1 MLITNFRLKYVLYKI
16 VCGAYQLVDT
26 GRIHPV
32 RERALRALQRSVDYI
47 ESAMPD
53 ALGLENQRDLINYSL
68 KVVGI
73 DGHYLEF
80 GVFTGGTIRYIAHH
94 IGSRTIHGFDSFE
107 GLPEAW
113 SGFGLGGKS
122 FDVKG
127 RLPRVPDNARLHQG
141 YFDESLPSWLADNPG
156 PVAFIHID
164 CDLYSSTK
172 TILESARAR
181 GSWERNR
188 DLLFDEYFNYPNW
201 ERHEFKAS
209 PGIRSCA
216 RGVANITTY
225 LAFARTKQVAVRV
238 DSGSEAGSSRGRTVL
253 FPVDVTMTPPL
264 ARHPACRR
272 GWRRPARRR
281 RSI

>member
-1 MLITNFRLKYVLYKI
+1 MLITNFRLKYLLYKI

-47 ESAMPD
+47 DSAMPG
-53 ALGLENQRDLINYSL
+53 ALGLENQRELIDFSL
-68 KVVGI
+68 RAVTV

-80 GVFTGGTIRYIAHH
+80 GVFTGGTIRYMARR

-127 RLPRVPDNARLHQG
+127 RLPRVPGNVALHRG
-141 YFDESLPSWLADNPG
+141 YFDQSLPQWLNDHPG
-156 PVAFIHID
+156 PAAFVHID

-172 TILESARAR
+172 TIL
-181 GSWERNR
+181 
-188 DLLFDEYFNYPNW
+188 DLLAPRLANGTVILFDEYFNYPGW
-201 ERHEFKAS
+201 EQHEFKAFQEFVT
-209 PGIRSCA
+209 A
-216 RGVANITTY
+216 RGVKYDY
-225 LAFARTKQVAVRV
+225 LAFARQQVAVRITAI
-238 DSGSEAGSSRGRTVL
+238 GKGA
-253 FPVDVTMTPPL
+253 
-264 ARHPACRR
+264 
-272 GWRRPARRR
+272 
-281 RSI
+281 